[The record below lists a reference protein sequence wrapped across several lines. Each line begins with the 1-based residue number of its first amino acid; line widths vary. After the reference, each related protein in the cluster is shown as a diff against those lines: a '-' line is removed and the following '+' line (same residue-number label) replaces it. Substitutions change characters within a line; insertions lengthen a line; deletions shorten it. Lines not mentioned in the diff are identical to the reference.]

1 MIDSLY
7 TGLIFTTKVCKFS
20 SELMLHSRS
29 KFSTSSNIINTQQI
43 KHPSDILNFTSR
55 RNILFSRIFN
65 SSISLSFNN
74 YNDTFSLHHLS
85 FTPRTKEKKSRF
97 FPRRKEGVEAS
108 PRTPLISRKSG
119 SNFSVPTGSAQGR
132 GSRTPPTPTFHH
144 PRPDVLFV
152 ARLPQNVTKP
162 RRRICNKLR
171 GCLDNE
177 ERVER
182 KTEKGE
188 EVRGRGNV

>member
-65 SSISLSFNN
+65 SSLFRSTITTTIPFLCIISLSRLERKKRGAV
-74 YNDTFSLHHLS
+74 FS
-85 FTPRTKEKKSRF
+85 E
-97 FPRRKEGVEAS
+97 
-108 PRTPLISRKSG
+108 
-119 SNFSVPTGSAQGR
+119 
-132 GSRTPPTPTFHH
+132 
-144 PRPDVLFV
+144 
-152 ARLPQNVTKP
+152 
-162 RRRICNKLR
+162 
-171 GCLDNE
+171 E
-177 ERVER
+177 ER
-182 KTEKGE
+182 
-188 EVRGRGNV
+188 RGRGIPSAYQPEIRIQFFHADGFRSRPRITHSPHPYVPSSPSGCSLCRAIATKRNKTSTTHLQ

>member
-65 SSISLSFNN
+65 SSLFRSTITTTIPFLCIISLSR
-74 YNDTFSLHHLS
+74 LE
-85 FTPRTKEKKSRF
+85 RKRRGAVF

>member
-65 SSISLSFNN
+65 SSLFRSTITTTIPFLCIISLSR
-74 YNDTFSLHHLS
+74 LE
-85 FTPRTKEKKSRF
+85 RKRRGAVF

-108 PRTPLISRKSG
+108 PPLISRKSG
-119 SNFSVPTGSAQGR
+119 SNFSVPTGSAQGHALPPPLR
-132 GSRTPPTPTFHH
+132 SIIPVRMFSLSRDCH
-144 PRPDVLFV
+144 
-152 ARLPQNVTKP
+152 
-162 RRRICNKLR
+162 
-171 GCLDNE
+171 
-177 ERVER
+177 
-182 KTEKGE
+182 KT
-188 EVRGRGNV
+188 

>member
-1 MIDSLY
+1 MQ
-7 TGLIFTTKVCKFS
+7 IFVWINVT
-20 SELMLHSRS
+20 HSRS
-29 KFSTSSNIINTQQI
+29 KFSSTSSNIINTQQVKQI

-85 FTPRTKEKKSRF
+85 FTPRTKEKRSRF
-97 FPRRKEGVEAS
+97 FSEEERR
-108 PRTPLISRKSG
+108 
-119 SNFSVPTGSAQGR
+119 GR
-132 GSRTPPTPTFHH
+132 GIPSNSAYQPEIRIQFFRADGFRSRPRTPPTPTFHH

-182 KTEKGE
+182 KTEEGE

>member
-65 SSISLSFNN
+65 SSLFRSTITTTIPFLCIISLSRLERKKRGAV
-74 YNDTFSLHHLS
+74 FS
-85 FTPRTKEKKSRF
+85 EEE
-97 FPRRKEGVEAS
+97 RR
-108 PRTPLISRKSG
+108 
-119 SNFSVPTGSAQGR
+119 GR
-132 GSRTPPTPTFHH
+132 GIPSAYQPEIRIQFFRADGFRSGPRTPPTPTFHH

-162 RRRICNKLR
+162 RRRICGNKLR

>member
-65 SSISLSFNN
+65 SSLFRSTITTTIPFLCIISLSR
-74 YNDTFSLHHLS
+74 LE
-85 FTPRTKEKKSRF
+85 RKRRGAVF
-97 FPRRKEGVEAS
+97 FPRRKEGSRHPLRLSAGNPDPIFPCRRVPLKATHSSHPYVPSS
-108 PRTPLISRKSG
+108 PSG
-119 SNFSVPTGSAQGR
+119 CSLCRAI
-132 GSRTPPTPTFHH
+132 
-144 PRPDVLFV
+144 
-152 ARLPQNVTKP
+152 ATK
-162 RRRICNKLR
+162 RNKTSTTHLQ
-171 GCLDNE
+171 
-177 ERVER
+177 
-182 KTEKGE
+182 
-188 EVRGRGNV
+188 